1 MKRISRIL
9 LPAGLL
15 LTVTACGSSTT
26 DRATTGAGIG
36 AAAGAVVGAV
46 TGLGPLGGALIG
58 GAAGAAA
65 GAVTRQDQVDL
76 GRPVWRQG
84 RDGQPAPV
92 QQMPANAGAAPP
104 VQSMAMQPVAVQPV
118 AAPATSSWVDPRPAS
133 PARGGAVPAS
143 AAVGTDPI
151 TVKNIQYALGR
162 LGYDAGPAD
171 GSLGP
176 RTRAAISRY
185 QRDNG
190 LAADGQPSAQ
200 LWERLRGRI

>member
-1 MKRISRIL
+1 MKRTSRIL

-15 LTVTACGSSTT
+15 LAVTACGTSTA
-26 DRATTGAGIG
+26 DRASTGAGIG
-36 AAAGAVVGAV
+36 AAAGAVVGVV
-46 TGLGPLGGALIG
+46 TGHGPLGGALLG

-65 GAVTRQDQVDL
+65 GAVTRPDQVDL

-84 RDGQPAPV
+84 RDGQPAPE
-92 QQMPANAGAAPP
+92 QQMPVNAGGPP
-104 VQSMAMQPVAVQPV
+104 PVQPV
-118 AAPATSSWVDPRPAS
+118 AAPASSSWVDPRPAS
-133 PARGGAVPAS
+133 PTPGAVAPAS
-143 AAVGTDPI
+143 PAGVGADPI

-176 RTRAAISRY
+176 RTRTAIERY

-190 LAADGQPSAQ
+190 LAADGQPSAP
-200 LWERLRGRI
+200 LWEHLRRRI

>member
-1 MKRISRIL
+1 MKRTSRIL

-15 LTVTACGSSTT
+15 LVVTACGSSTT

-104 VQSMAMQPVAVQPV
+104 AQQVAVQPV
-118 AAPATSSWVDPRPAS
+118 AAPATSSWVDPGPAS
-133 PARGGAVPAS
+133 PALSGAAPVS
-143 AAVGTDPI
+143 AAVGADPI

-176 RTRAAISRY
+176 RTRAAIARY

-190 LAADGQPSAQ
+190 LTADGQPSAQ